1 LISVCFYA
9 RTSAALVLVATADD
23 ARFAGQ
29 TSTEMGINQV
39 AALIV
44 CGIACVCDLRTR
56 RIPNLLT
63 FGGAAIAIAYGIWVS
78 GVGGMISSVGG
89 WFAGVALF
97 IPMFLLGGMGAGD
110 VKLAACIG
118 AWLGPMAAV
127 FVALYSALAGGIMAV
142 GVALFTGYFKQAVG
156 NVWLLLAHW
165 RVVGVRPLPE
175 LTLEG
180 SRGPRLPFAL
190 PIAAGALAAIWFQ

>member
-1 LISVCFYA
+1 
-9 RTSAALVLVATADD
+9 
-23 ARFAGQ
+23 
-29 TSTEMGINQV
+29 MGIPQV
-39 AALIV
+39 VVMILGGV
-44 CGIACVCDLRTR
+44 ACVCDLRTR

-63 FGGAAIAIAYGIWVS
+63 FGGSAIAVAYSLW
-78 GVGGMISSVGG
+78 ISSLGGLAASLGG
-89 WFAGVALF
+89 WTVGLALF
-97 IPMFLLGGMGAGD
+97 LPMFLLGGMGAGD

-118 AWLGPMAAV
+118 AWLGPSAAL
-127 FVALYSALAGGIMAV
+127 FVALYSAIAGGVMAV
-142 GVALFTGYFKQAVG
+142 AVAVATGYFKQAVA

-190 PIAAGALAAIWFQ
+190 PIFAGAIAAMWLK

>member
-1 LISVCFYA
+1 MGT
-9 RTSAALVLVATADD
+9 RQALVLLLGA
-23 ARFAGQ
+23 
-29 TSTEMGINQV
+29 
-39 AALIV
+39 
-44 CGIACVCDLRTR
+44 IACVCDLRTR

-63 FGGAAIAIAYGIWVS
+63 FGGAALALAYSTWVGGVS
-78 GVGGMISSVGG
+78 GLFTSAGG
-89 WFAGVALF
+89 WLVGAGLF
-97 IPMFLLGGMGAGD
+97 LPMFVLGGMGAGD

-118 AWLGPMAAV
+118 AWLGPMPAV
-127 FVALYSALAGGIMAV
+127 FVALYSAIAGGVMGV
-142 GVALFTGYFKQAVG
+142 VVALATGYFKQAIG

-190 PIAAGALAAIWFQ
+190 PIVTGTIAAMWLK